1 MDVFEAIG
9 ERHSYRGA
17 FEDAPVPREDLQ
29 RIVEAG
35 VRAPSGM
42 NLQTTSFVIVDD
54 AEVLAKVAEISDNQV
69 IAGAKALIAC
79 VSREVPS
86 PSGSGLSFEVEDCAA
101 ATENMLLAITA
112 LGYATVWIDGM
123 LRREN
128 RAARIGE
135 LLGVPSDRTVR
146 IVLPLG
152 VPVEEVA
159 QKEKKPLAERAYF
172 NHWARP

>member
-1 MDVFEAIG
+1 MDVFDAIQR
-9 ERHSYRGA
+9 RHSYRGE
-17 FEDAPVPREDLQ
+17 FRDTPVPREDLV

-54 AEVLAKVAEISDNQV
+54 AEVLAGIAEISGNKV
-69 IAGAKALIAC
+69 IAGARALIAC
-79 VSREVPS
+79 VGQEVPMR
-86 PSGSGLSFEVEDCAA
+86 PGSDLSFEVEDCAA

-123 LRREN
+123 LRRED

-146 IVLPLG
+146 IVLPIG
-152 VPVEEVA
+152 VPAEECA
-159 QKEKKPLAERAYF
+159 QKEKKALAERAHF
-172 NHWARP
+172 NKWA